1 MRKPAHHLARGHHAA
16 SKISQGLKIDR
27 RGFLGA
33 MAAGLVWAV
42 AKPAAGMGFRSGL
55 AGSAA
60 PKPRI
65 RFLYDQGPLVMTED
79 ALRDA
84 NGAFSLAQL
93 PAPTPR
99 CQVKLTGEITALTK
113 RMWEI
118 ALDDVE
124 RNQVKHESGVV
135 YFGAGTR
142 YGDRVY
148 TRDISIA
155 GVLGV
160 NRLYPNEM
168 LSSLKLTREIRA
180 ALGYKVSAPH
190 MIKEIDV
197 PWEVIAE
204 VDKDVMAKYKTNSYT
219 RATDDVVWLW
229 AADDLFMLHPEI
241 ADWKWML
248 ENGEHF
254 FKVFYGPWFD
264 PSDGLYRG
272 QPLYHD
278 ITNSAYPKGMM
289 ITDCV
294 LLKAISTNCLY
305 YRGLLAMANACEKC
319 GRPANEKQQ
328 WLDRATAL
336 KAAIVK
342 VFTKPDGTLAY
353 YKDRYGEIMP
363 NREILG
369 TAFAVIFGIVE
380 GDAAKKV
387 YEGYPETDKGLPLF
401 SPYIPGNS
409 GPHNMA
415 SWPFCDTFFLWGK
428 ALADGGDYT
437 DQNAALLGRSLGTAF
452 APKKKKADN
461 ESDWA
466 TGLGSFHEKI
476 PLPAGLIDGSGHQLW
491 SAAAFLNVCVRA
503 GLVK

>member
-1 MRKPAHHLARGHHAA
+1 MKKPTRHLAHGYHAA
-16 SKISQGLKIDR
+16 LKISQGVEIDR

-33 MAAGLVWAV
+33 MAAGLAWAS
-42 AKPAAGMGFRSGL
+42 ARPAAGMGYLTGKT
-55 AGSAA
+55 A

-65 RFLYDQGPLVMTED
+65 RFLYEQGPLVMTED

-93 PAPTPR
+93 PAPPPR
-99 CQVKLTGEITALTK
+99 CQVKLAGNITALTR

-124 RNQVKHESGVV
+124 RNQVKHESGSV

-168 LSSLKLTREIRA
+168 LSSLKLTREIRT

-190 MIKEIDV
+190 VVKEIDA

-204 VDKDVMAKYKTNSYT
+204 IDKEVMAKHKTNSYT

-229 AADDLFMLHPEI
+229 AADDLFTLHPEI
-241 ADWKWML
+241 ADWQWML

-254 FKVFYGPWFD
+254 FKAFYTPWLD
-264 PSDGLYRG
+264 KTDGLYRG
-272 QPLYHD
+272 QPLFHD
-278 ITNSAYPKGMM
+278 ITSSAYPKGMT
-289 ITDCV
+289 IADCV
-294 LLKAISTNCLY
+294 LLKALSTNCLY

-319 GRPANEKQQ
+319 GRPAKEKQQ
-328 WLDRATAL
+328 WLDRAAAL
-336 KAAIVK
+336 KAAILK
-342 VFTKPDGTLAY
+342 EFTKPDGTLAY
-353 YKDRYGEIMP
+353 YKDRHGEIMP
-363 NREILG
+363 NRDILG
-369 TAFAVIFGIVE
+369 TAFAAIFGIVE
-380 GDAAKKV
+380 GDAAKKA
-387 YEGYPETDKGLPLF
+387 YEGYPDTDKGLPLF
-401 SPYIPGNS
+401 SPFIPGNS

-428 ALADGGDYT
+428 SLVDGGDYT
-437 DQNAALLGRSLGTAF
+437 DQNAALLGRSLGTAIR
-452 APKKKKADN
+452 PKKAKEGEEWDA
-461 ESDWA
+461 
-466 TGLGSFHEKI
+466 GFGSFHEKI
-476 PLPAGLIDGSGHQLW
+476 PLPDGLIDGSGHQLW
-491 SAAAFLNVCVRA
+491 SAAAFVNVCVRA

>member
-1 MRKPAHHLARGHHAA
+1 MKLESFPNIPVNPHDTPIVSRRHFLLGLGVAFALPAFQ
-16 SKISQGLKIDR
+16 SVD
-27 RGFLGA
+27 GA
-33 MAAGLVWAV
+33 E
-42 AKPAAGMGFRSGL
+42 S
-55 AGSAA
+55 
-60 PKPRI
+60 KPRR
-65 RFLYDQGPLVMTED
+65 RFLYEQGPLVMTED

-84 NGAFSLAQL
+84 NGKFALAQL
-93 PAPTPR
+93 PTPEPECKVLLR
-99 CQVKLTGEITALTK
+99 GNVTPLTE
-113 RMWEI
+113 RMWKI

-124 RNQVKHESGVV
+124 RNQVKHESGMV

-160 NRLYPNEM
+160 NRIYPNEM
-168 LSSLKLTREIRA
+168 LSSLKLTREIRKG
-180 ALGYKVSAPH
+180 LGYKVSAPH
-190 MIKEIDV
+190 KVSEIDA

-204 VDKDVMAKYKTNSYT
+204 EDKEVMAKYKTNSYT

-229 AADDLFMLHPEI
+229 AADDLFTLQPGI
-241 ADWKWML
+241 ADWNWML

-254 FKVFYGPWFD
+254 FTAMYAPWFD
-264 PSDGLYRG
+264 KTDGLYRG

-278 ITNSAYPKGMM
+278 ITNSAYPEGME
-289 ITDCV
+289 IADCV
-294 LLKAISTNCLY
+294 LLKALSTNCLY
-305 YRGLLAMANACEKC
+305 YRGLLAMADACDKC
-319 GRPANEKQQ
+319 GRPADEKQQ
-328 WLDRATAL
+328 WLDRAAAL
-336 KAAIVK
+336 KVAIQK

-353 YKDRYGEIMP
+353 YKDRHGKIMP

-369 TAFAVIFGIVE
+369 TAFAVIFGIIE
-380 GDAAKKV
+380 GDAAKAAFAD
-387 YEGYPETDKGLPLF
+387 YPMTDKGIPLF
-401 SPYIPGNS
+401 SPFIPGNS

-428 ALADGGDYT
+428 AVADGGDYT

-452 APKKKKADN
+452 APKKKKGDN

-476 PLPAGLIDGSGHQLW
+476 PLPSGLIDGSGHQLW
-491 SAAAFLNVCVRA
+491 SAAAFLNVCIRA
-503 GLVK
+503 GLLPSN

>member
-1 MRKPAHHLARGHHAA
+1 MSRA
-16 SKISQGLKIDR
+16 SSKSSPGIKLNR
-27 RGFLGA
+27 RSFLGTL
-33 MAAGLVWAV
+33 AAGLAWS
-42 AKPAAGMGFRSGL
+42 GSGL
-55 AGSAA
+55 ATGLVFAGSGPADVAA
-60 PKPRI
+60 KFRR
-65 RFLYDQGPLVMTED
+65 RFLYEQGPLVMTAD

-93 PAPTPR
+93 PAPTPK
-99 CQVKLTGEITALTK
+99 CKVTLKGDVTPLTE
-113 RMWEI
+113 RMWKI

-160 NRLYPNEM
+160 NRFYPNEM
-168 LSSLKLTREIRA
+168 LSSLKLTREIRS
-180 ALGYKVSAPH
+180 ALGYRVSAPH
-190 MIKEIDV
+190 VVKEIDV

-204 VDKDVMAKYKTNSYT
+204 VDKEVMAKYKTNSYT

-229 AADDLFMLHPEI
+229 AADDLFTLRPAV

-248 ENGEHF
+248 ETGEYF
-254 FKVFYGPWFD
+254 FKVFYAPWFD
-264 PSDGLYRG
+264 KADGLYRG

-278 ITNSAYPKGMM
+278 ITNSAYPEGME
-289 ITDCV
+289 IADCV
-294 LLKAISTNCLY
+294 LLKALSTNCLY

-319 GRPANEKQQ
+319 GRPAKEKQQ
-328 WLDRATAL
+328 WLDRAAAL
-336 KAAIVK
+336 KVAIQK

-353 YKDRYGEIMP
+353 YKDRFGEILS

-369 TAFAVIFGIVE
+369 TAFAAIFGIVA
-380 GDAAKKV
+380 GGAAKAACAD
-387 YEGYPETDKGLPLF
+387 YPMTDKGIPLF
-401 SPYIPGNS
+401 SPFIPGNS

-428 ALADGGDYT
+428 AVADGGDYT

-452 APKKKKADN
+452 APKKKKGDN

-466 TGLGSFHEKI
+466 SGLGSFHEKI
-476 PLPAGLIDGSGHQLW
+476 PLPSGLIDGSGHQLW

-503 GLVK
+503 GLVE